1 MEAAHMDSRMA
12 IIGIFVYDRQRVE
25 QINNLLHEN
34 RMYIV
39 GRMGLPYQEK
49 DVSVISIILDAP
61 RDKIQLLSEKL
72 DLVPDVQVQTLYS
85 KADGQ

>member
-1 MEAAHMDSRMA
+1 MDSRMA